1 MVKVVNSKQ
10 WEITD
15 QWRRKQQQVRG
26 RGANPGALGD
36 GSPPE
41 AESFSKNMY
50 KIWSN
55 LTKNFKNLA
64 LL

>member
-1 MVKVVNSKQ
+1 VAAEETYKWGGGQ
-10 WEITD
+10 T
-15 QWRRKQQQVRG
+15 
-26 RGANPGALGD
+26 PD

-55 LTKNFKNLA
+55 LTKNFKNLT